1 MSFQDKYLQCSHCGV
16 TFTFSAEEQDFSQ
29 SRGYI
34 CDPKRCPSCHSV
46 KKTERFGDGDYSYRS
61 RSWQRMF
68 HLNLHQLLGDPNSN

>member
-16 TFTFSAEEQDFSQ
+16 TFNLSAEEQDFSQ

-34 CDPKRCPSCHSV
+34 NEPKCCPSCHSA
-46 KKTERFGDGDYSYRS
+46 KKTKRYGDGDYSYRS

-68 HLNLHQLLGDPNSN
+68 YLNLHQLLGDPNSN